1 MKNVWPKKN
10 QKDFVQTTQN
20 CPGTI
25 REGTNPLGKGG
36 NTMQTQTNA
45 EASKDNQLDEELADT
60 LTAISVVSKRLAQKI
75 KALSTKEQEKKEGGT
90 PNEQDE

>member
-1 MKNVWPKKN
+1 MCGPKNPKRL
-10 QKDFVQTTQN
+10 FVQTTQN

-25 REGTNPLGKGG
+25 REGSTPLVKGAT
-36 NTMQTQTNA
+36 TMQTQTNA
-45 EASKDNQLDEELADT
+45 EGSKNQQIDEELADT

-75 KALSTKEQEKKEGGT
+75 KALSAKEQEKKEGGT

>member
-1 MKNVWPKKN
+1 MCGPKKS
-10 QKDFVQTTQN
+10 KRLFVQTTHN

-25 REGTNPLGKGG
+25 REGITPLGKGG
-36 NTMQTQTNA
+36 NNMQTQTPA
-45 EASKDNQLDEELADT
+45 EASKDQQLDEELADT

-75 KALSTKEQEKKEGGT
+75 KALSAKEQRKKEGGT

>member
-1 MKNVWPKKN
+1 MLHEKIKKV
-10 QKDFVQTTQN
+10 FVQTTQN

-25 REGTNPLGKGG
+25 REGTTPLGKEGG
-36 NTMQTQTNA
+36 TMRTQINA
-45 EASKDNQLDEELADT
+45 EASKDQQLDEELADT

-75 KALSTKEQEKKEGGT
+75 KALNAKEQFNKEGGT